1 MNASEPAFRVG
12 FVPGVTP
19 DKWARIWAERMPRR
33 SLDLVPLGDRD
44 GVALVRSGELAMCF
58 VRLPVDRDGLHLI
71 PLYDE
76 QPVVMVAKE
85 HPVAAFDEIDVT
97 DLADE
102 HLLQDPDTVPEWR
115 DVATEVRDG
124 SRYPV
129 PEMSLREA
137 VESVAA
143 DAGIVVVPMSLARLH
158 HRKDVVHV
166 PVTGVPTTKVGL
178 AWLVDNDDE
187 RVQTFIGV
195 VRGRSANSS
204 RR

>member
-124 SRYPV
+124 TRYPV
-129 PEMSLREA
+129 PEMSMREA

-178 AWLVDNDDE
+178 TWLVDNDDE

-195 VRGRSANSS
+195 VRGRSATSS